1 MEDSS
6 GIGSKK
12 PTPTSFT
19 SSTPVN
25 HALDDLVDLVIRDFL
40 HSWYHDFTADEEF
53 ADEIRRTL
61 AHALRTLET
70 RLRRLSLPD
79 LVEDVVRIVTS
90 HFRDYR
96 QCVDKAGTNYGGV
109 QELDDLFHSVQPHP
123 ALQLPLTEV
132 RYFRRLTDRLLA
144 YILPAEEYATPTV
157 QYLVREILTNVV
169 WKALLNTLSDPC
181 TWYELVVKLVI
192 QRRTLD
198 IGHFTPEL
206 RWVGMVQSTTAITL
220 WKENHPKQWQLLI
233 NQSRRNN
240 ESTQS
245 PTDGPSVMAG
255 SPTTQEVTV
264 ESLLQEAQATSIQPD
279 KRSPNFFIPSRKP
292 VLRSS
297 LDDILARHK
306 PAQSKSTESKQQ
318 RSSEGPNGTPSL
330 TNTTTTKHSRGRP
343 RSGWRRWTHLFSTL
357 FSLALFMVRGCVE
370 GFRFLTVQLWT
381 SIAVFFSTY
390 TFSTFT
396 PPERTTAKTRLFS
409 PRSGSTKR
417 LIPPLLHL
425 TDESLQLSRTQGWAI
440 LHCMYFVIPLA
451 DLLGGCLLERWV
463 HTKVAGLFQEE
474 EVASYIDNLRQAL
487 WPQGHFIKDKPSKS
501 AQERELLRRD
511 AELLI
516 QHSLPAWFVRLYQR
530 PPGPPSSVDDDGQM
544 DSTLLPTKL
553 VLDPF
558 HSQQINKHL
567 VLYLVDY
574 FIGQLFPEM
583 MATEPDAVSR

>member
-6 GIGSKK
+6 AVGPKK
-12 PTPTSFT
+12 TQPISFTSFT
-19 SSTPVN
+19 AVN
-25 HALDDLVDLVIRDFL
+25 RALDDLVDLVVRDFL

-61 AHALRTLET
+61 AYAIRTLET
-70 RLRRLSLPD
+70 RLLRLSLPD
-79 LVEDVVRIVTS
+79 LVEDVVGIVTS
-90 HFRDYR
+90 HYRDYR

-109 QELDDLFHSVQPHP
+109 RELDDLFHSVQTHP

-132 RYFRRLTDRLLA
+132 RYFRRLTDQLLV
-144 YILPAEEYATPTV
+144 YVLPAKEYASPSV
-157 QYLVREILTNVV
+157 KYLVREILTNIV
-169 WKALLNTLSDPC
+169 WKALLDTLSDPC

-206 RWVGMVQSTTAITL
+206 HWVGMVQSATAIAL

-240 ESTQS
+240 EVTQTS
-245 PTDGPSVMAG
+245 MDGPSVMVG

-297 LDDILARHK
+297 LDDIFARHK
-306 PAQSKSTESKQQ
+306 PARSKSSESKQQ
-318 RSSEGPNGTPSL
+318 SSSEGPSGAPGL
-330 TNTTTTKHSRGRP
+330 TNPTTTTGHIRGTP
-343 RSGWRRWTHLFSTL
+343 RSGWRRWTLLFSTL
-357 FSLALFMVRGCVE
+357 INLALFVVQSCIKGL
-370 GFRFLTVQLWT
+370 RFLAVQLWT

-390 TFSTFT
+390 TFSTLILT
-396 PPERTTAKTRLFS
+396 DKIPLVP

-425 TDESLQLSRTQGWAI
+425 TDESLQLSRTQGWFI
-440 LHCMYFVIPLA
+440 LHCMHFVIPLA
-451 DLLGGCLLERWV
+451 DLLGGGLLERWV
-463 HTKVAGLFQEE
+463 HAKVAGLFQAEQ
-474 EVASYIDNLRQAL
+474 VADYIDNLRRAL

-501 AQERELLRRD
+501 TEERELLRRD
-511 AELLI
+511 AEVLI
-516 QHSLPAWFVRLYQR
+516 QHSLPTWFAGLYQR
-530 PPGPPSSVDDDGQM
+530 PSGSSCSIDEERM
-544 DSTLLPTKL
+544 DPVLIPTKL

-574 FIGQLFPEM
+574 FVGQLFPEM
-583 MATEPDAVSR
+583 LTTESDDVR